1 VTSDPTPQLER
12 RLGLGGAV
20 AIGLGAM
27 LGTGVF
33 AAWTPAYRLAGS
45 LLLVSLGIAAVVAG
59 LNAWSTAALARMHPE
74 SGGAYAYGRA
84 RLGRAAGVLAGWAFV
99 VGKVASAG
107 AAALTIG
114 AYVVPAYQRPIGL
127 AAIALVLL
135 LDLRGVTKTAAASAV
150 ISGIVIAV
158 LLWLSIASQVGG
170 AAPASSSIDPVGP
183 GRDAG
188 GVLGA
193 AGLLFVA
200 FAGYARIATL
210 GEEVR
215 EPRRTLPRAIAI
227 AFAVVVSVY
236 LLVAVS
242 LLTVLPALPVQ
253 EWTGAPLETLAR
265 YAGDGPLTHAV
276 RVAAVL
282 AAGGALLSLLA
293 GVGRTVFAMGRGGD
307 APAVMAAVSGNGV
320 PRRAQVVAAAGA
332 AVVVL
337 VGGIGVAL
345 GLSAVSI
352 LTYYG
357 VAHLAA
363 LRLGTE
369 EGRPP
374 RIVPVAGLAGCAA
387 VALSLLLLVGNT
399 V

>member
-1 VTSDPTPQLER
+1 MSTPSALER

-45 LLLVSLGIAAVVAG
+45 LLLWSLLLAAVVAA
-59 LNAWSTAALARMHPE
+59 LNAWSTAALAAVHPQA
-74 SGGAYAYGRA
+74 GGAYAYGRA
-84 RLGRAAGVLAGWAFV
+84 RLGRGAGAVAGWAFV
-99 VGKVASAG
+99 IGKVASAG
-107 AAALTIG
+107 AAALTVG
-114 AYVVPAYQRPIGL
+114 AYVAPAYQRPLGL
-127 AAIALVLL
+127 LAIVLVLL
-135 LDLRGVTKTAAASAV
+135 LDLRGVTKTATASAV
-150 ISGIVIAV
+150 VSGVVIAV
-158 LLWLSIASQVGG
+158 LAWLVIASFSGTATGG
-170 AAPASSSIDPVGP
+170 GSDAVAAPSG
-183 GRDAG
+183 AG

-193 AGLLFVA
+193 AGILFVA

-215 EPRRTLPRAIAI
+215 SPRRTLPRAIAI
-227 AFAVVVSVY
+227 SFAVVLVVY
-236 LLVAVS
+236 AAVAVAVLT
-242 LLTVLPALPVQ
+242 LLSALPLP
-253 EWTGAPLETLAR
+253 EWTSAPLETLAR
-265 YAGDGPLTHAV
+265 VVGDGPLASAV

-293 GVGRTVFAMGRGGD
+293 GVGRTLFAMGRGGD
-307 APAVMAAVSGNGV
+307 APAALATTSRHAV
-320 PRRAQVVAAAGA
+320 PHRAQVVAAVAAAG
-332 AVVVL
+332 VVL

-345 GLSAVSI
+345 GISAVSI

-363 LRLGTE
+363 LRLGPE

-374 RIVPVAGLAGCAA
+374 RAVPVLGLLGCVVVAGSLLVLAGSGA
-387 VALSLLLLVGNT
+387 
-399 V
+399 